1 MEDSRKV
8 RRSPPVHARWRDHWR
23 DSPSF
28 RPGIRAP
35 IAGLPFSPFSHP
47 IGWSLQTNPNQTTM
61 PTTLYYREGNSDKVY
76 QADIVPAGDGF
87 VVTFAYGRR
96 GATLQTGIKTP
107 EPVSREEAEAVA
119 AKLIAS
125 KVAKGYT
132 AGDEGTGHRTA
143 GNEGRDSGV
152 RPQLLNPV
160 DESELPRLLADSRHV
175 LQEKHD
181 GRRMLVRKLG
191 KDVHGINR
199 RGLIVGLP
207 QPVADAA
214 LALPVDFLVDGEA
227 VGDVV
232 HAFDLL
238 QVKGNDVRDRSY
250 LDRFAGLLRLL
261 DVTSAI
267 RPVATAVDP
276 EDKRA
281 MFDTLRTTGAEGVV
295 FKDMD
300 SRFKPGRPNS
310 GGPHLKF
317 KFVTTASFIVG
328 AVNKR
333 RSVALV
339 LLDGDKRVPA
349 GNVTIPPNH
358 DIPEPGDI
366 VEVRYLHAFGQSG
379 CIYQPV
385 YRGRRDDIDPADCQ
399 VRQLKY
405 KDEGVAV

>member
-1 MEDSRKV
+1 
-8 RRSPPVHARWRDHWR
+8 
-23 DSPSF
+23 
-28 RPGIRAP
+28 
-35 IAGLPFSPFSHP
+35 
-47 IGWSLQTNPNQTTM
+47 M
-61 PTTLYYREGNSDKVY
+61 PTTLYYREGNSDKIY
-76 QADIVPAGDGF
+76 QADIEPAGDGF
-87 VVTFAYGRR
+87 HVTFAYGRR
-96 GATLQTGIKTP
+96 GATLQTGAKTTK
-107 EPVSREEAEAVA
+107 PVSRQEAEAIA

-125 KVAKGYT
+125 KLAKGYT
-132 AGDEGTGHRTA
+132 PAEDGTPYHAT

-160 DESELPRLLADSRHV
+160 EESELPRLLGDSRHV

-181 GRRMLVRKLG
+181 GKRMLVRKLG

-199 RGLIVGLP
+199 RGLIIALP
-207 QPVADAA
+207 KPIAEAA
-214 LALPVDFLVDGEA
+214 LTIPVDFLIDGEA
-227 VGDVV
+227 VGDVL

-261 DVTSAI
+261 DATSAI
-267 RPVATAVDP
+267 RPVSTVVEP
-276 EDKRA
+276 KDKQA

-310 GGPHLKF
+310 GGSHLKF

-328 AVNKR
+328 AINQR

-339 LLDGDKRVPA
+339 LLDGDKHLPA
-349 GNVTIPPNH
+349 GNVTIPPDH
-358 DIPEPGDI
+358 DIPAPGDT
-366 VEVRYLHAFGQSG
+366 VEVRYLYAFEQSG

-385 YRGRRDDIDPADCQ
+385 YLGKRDDLDPADCH
-399 VRQLKY
+399 VRQLKF
-405 KDEGVAV
+405 KVQGVAA

>member
-1 MEDSRKV
+1 
-8 RRSPPVHARWRDHWR
+8 
-23 DSPSF
+23 
-28 RPGIRAP
+28 
-35 IAGLPFSPFSHP
+35 
-47 IGWSLQTNPNQTTM
+47 M

-76 QADIVPAGDGF
+76 QVDIEPAGDGF
-87 VVTFAYGRR
+87 HVTFAYGRR
-96 GATLQTGIKTP
+96 GATLQTGTKTTK
-107 EPVSREEAEAVA
+107 PVTREEAEAIA

-125 KVAKGYT
+125 KLAKGYT
-132 AGDEGTGHRTA
+132 PAVDGTPYHAT

-160 DESELPRLLADSRHV
+160 EESELPRLLGDSRHV

-181 GRRMLVRKLG
+181 GKRMLVRKFG

-199 RGLIVGLP
+199 RGLIVALP
-207 QPVADAA
+207 QPIAEAA
-214 LALPVDFLVDGEA
+214 LCIPVDFLIDGEA
-227 VGDVV
+227 VGDVL

-261 DVTSAI
+261 DASSAI
-267 RPVATAVDP
+267 LPVSTVVEP
-276 EDKRA
+276 KDKQA
-281 MFDTLRTTGAEGVV
+281 MFDTLRSTGAEGVV

-300 SRFKPGRPNS
+300 SHFKPGRPNS
-310 GGPHLKF
+310 DGPHLKF

-328 AVNKR
+328 VINKR
-333 RSVALV
+333 RSVALI

-349 GNVTIPPNH
+349 GNVTIPPGH
-358 DIPEPGDI
+358 DIPAPGDV
-366 VEVRYLHAFGQSG
+366 VEVRYLYAFEQSG

-385 YRGRRDDIDPADCQ
+385 YRGKRDDVDPADCD

-405 KDEGVAV
+405 KDQGVAA

>member
-1 MEDSRKV
+1 
-8 RRSPPVHARWRDHWR
+8 
-23 DSPSF
+23 
-28 RPGIRAP
+28 
-35 IAGLPFSPFSHP
+35 
-47 IGWSLQTNPNQTTM
+47 M

-76 QADIVPAGDGF
+76 HADIEPAGDGF
-87 VVTFAYGRR
+87 HVTFAYGRR
-96 GATLQTGIKTP
+96 GATLQTGTKTTK
-107 EPVSREEAEAVA
+107 PVSRQEAEAIA

-125 KVAKGYT
+125 KLAKGYSP
-132 AGDEGTGHRTA
+132 AENGTPYHAT

-160 DESELPRLLADSRHV
+160 EEGELPRLIGDSRHV

-181 GRRMLVRKLG
+181 GKRMLVRKLG

-199 RGLIVGLP
+199 RGLIVALP
-207 QPVADAA
+207 QPVAEAA
-214 LALPVDFLVDGEA
+214 LTIPVDFLIDGEA
-227 VGDVV
+227 VGDVL

-261 DVTSAI
+261 DATSAI
-267 RPVATAVDP
+267 RPVSTVVEP
-276 EDKRA
+276 KDKQA

-328 AVNKR
+328 AINQR

-339 LLDGDKRVPA
+339 LLNGDQRVPA
-349 GNVTIPPNH
+349 GNVTIPPDH
-358 DIPEPGDI
+358 EIPEPGEM
-366 VEVRYLHAFGQSG
+366 VEVRYLYAFEQSG

-385 YRGRRDDIDPADCQ
+385 YRGKRDDIDPTDCH

-405 KDEGVAV
+405 KDQGVAA

>member
-1 MEDSRKV
+1 
-8 RRSPPVHARWRDHWR
+8 
-23 DSPSF
+23 
-28 RPGIRAP
+28 
-35 IAGLPFSPFSHP
+35 
-47 IGWSLQTNPNQTTM
+47 M
-61 PTTLYYREGNSDKVY
+61 PTNLYYREGNSDKVY
-76 QADIVPAGDGF
+76 HAEIEPAGDGF
-87 VVTFAYGRR
+87 HVTFAYGRR
-96 GATLQTGIKTP
+96 GATLQTGTTTTK
-107 EPVSREEAEAVA
+107 PVGRQEAEAIA

-125 KVAKGYT
+125 KLAKGYT
-132 AGDEGTGHRTA
+132 PAEDGTPYHAT

-160 DESELPRLLADSRHV
+160 EEYELPRLLGDSRHV

-181 GRRMLVRKLG
+181 GKRVLVRKLG

-199 RGLIVGLP
+199 RGLIVALP
-207 QPVADAA
+207 LPVAEAA
-214 LALPVDFLVDGEA
+214 LAIPVDFLIDGEA
-227 VGDVV
+227 VGDVL

-261 DVTSAI
+261 DATSAI
-267 RPVATAVDP
+267 RPVSTVVEP
-276 EDKRA
+276 KDKQA
-281 MFDTLRTTGAEGVV
+281 MFDTLRATGAEGVV

-300 SRFKPGRPNS
+300 SHFKPGRPNS

-328 AVNKR
+328 SINQR

-339 LLDGDKRVPA
+339 LLNGDQRVPA
-349 GNVTIPPNH
+349 GNVTIPP
-358 DIPEPGDI
+358 DQEIPEPGDV
-366 VEVRYLHAFGQSG
+366 VEVRYLYAFEQSD

-385 YRGRRDDIDPADCQ
+385 YRGKRDDIDPADCH

-405 KDEGVAV
+405 KAQGVAA